1 MSNFGT
7 LPREIFERPE
17 LKKKGF
23 KIDLLEI
30 WKEVRKNCKI

>member
-17 LKKKGF
+17 LKKWL
-23 KIDLLEI
+23 KIYRLENL
-30 WKEVRKNCKI
+30 K